1 MRVAFVEHLP
11 DLIDSREYAADPKGR
26 KVRVRIRVTAERVEL
41 FGDAVQPVE
50 MEALL
55 AALGAEC
62 IEQMLCGW
70 QTRQM
75 VSREL
80 VAMGLPPTAMDTDAR
95 SRAHMATLV
104 KALIYGID
112 PFNNAEE

>member
-1 MRVAFVEHLP
+1 MSRSRVVAGL
-11 DLIDSREYAADPKGR
+11 
-26 KVRVRIRVTAERVEL
+26 
-41 FGDAVQPVE
+41 
-50 MEALL
+50 
-55 AALGAEC
+55 ALGAVIC
-62 IEQMLCGW
+62 FALATFGVGLSQNLRLGCAGLALVVGITHSDQGGW

>member
-1 MRVAFVEHLP
+1 
-11 DLIDSREYAADPKGR
+11 
-26 KVRVRIRVTAERVEL
+26 
-41 FGDAVQPVE
+41 
-50 MEALL
+50 
-55 AALGAEC
+55 
-62 IEQMLCGW
+62 
-70 QTRQM
+70 M
-75 VSREL
+75 VSRKL

>member
-1 MRVAFVEHLP
+1 MA
-11 DLIDSREYAADPKGR
+11 DLRTYVTEFRDFIDRTSLVVGITHSDQG
-26 KVRVRIRVTAERVEL
+26 
-41 FGDAVQPVE
+41 
-50 MEALL
+50 
-55 AALGAEC
+55 
-62 IEQMLCGW
+62 GW